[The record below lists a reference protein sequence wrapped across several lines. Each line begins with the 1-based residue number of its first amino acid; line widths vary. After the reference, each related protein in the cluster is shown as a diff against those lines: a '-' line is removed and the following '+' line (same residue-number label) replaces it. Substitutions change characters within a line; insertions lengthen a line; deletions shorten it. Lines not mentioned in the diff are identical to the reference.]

1 MKGPDKAAALLLCM
15 GKPLA
20 SRLLRQFDSDELK
33 QLSRSIAQLGTV
45 PVPTLEALVEEFASQ
60 FANGV
65 DLLGSPDEVQQ
76 MLDGILPPEQIADVM
91 SDVTGNS
98 NHAMW
103 ERLSNVPEAVFA
115 GFLVNEH
122 PQTAAFIVSKIS
134 PACAAKVIGQ
144 MPRELRN
151 EIMRRMLSIGPV
163 TEAAV
168 RIIQGQLQEDL
179 LSNVSRHVGS
189 DQNARMADIINKLD
203 RNHME
208 DVMQSLA
215 AARPKT
221 ADILRKLMFTFD
233 DIVKLQPKAR
243 SVLFDKIPT
252 ELVVL
257 ALKGTDTAFRDSIL
271 SSLATRARRIVDSEL
286 ATGGPA
292 LQRDVLKA
300 RRTIA
305 DTALELASGGEIE
318 LNSPEDEDEF
328 FD

>member
-1 MKGPDKAAALLLCM
+1 MLLCM

-20 SRLLRQFDSDELK
+20 SRLLRQFDTDELK
-33 QLSRSIAQLGTV
+33 QITRSIAQLGTV
-45 PVPTLEALVEEFASQ
+45 PIPTLEALVEEFAGQ

-76 MLDGILPPEQIADVM
+76 MLDGVLPPEQIADVM

-144 MPRELRN
+144 LPRELRN

-221 ADILRKLMFTFD
+221 PDVLRKLSPRHVACFSTKF
-233 DIVKLQPKAR
+233 LP
-243 SVLFDKIPT
+243 SW
-252 ELVVL
+252 
-257 ALKGTDTAFRDSIL
+257 SC
-271 SSLATRARRIVDSEL
+271 SL
-286 ATGGPA
+286 
-292 LQRDVLKA
+292 
-300 RRTIA
+300 
-305 DTALELASGGEIE
+305 
-318 LNSPEDEDEF
+318 
-328 FD
+328 

>member
-1 MKGPDKAAALLLCM
+1 M

-20 SRLLRQFDSDELK
+20 SRLLRQFDTDELK
-33 QLSRSIAQLGTV
+33 QITRSIAQLGTV
-45 PVPTLEALVEEFASQ
+45 PVPTLEALVEEFAGQ

-76 MLDGILPPEQIADVM
+76 MLDGVLPPEQIADVM

-122 PQTAAFIVSKIS
+122 PQTAALIVSKIS

-144 MPRELRN
+144 LPRELRN

-168 RIIQGQLQEDL
+168 RIIQGQLQEDI

-221 ADILRKLMFTFD
+221 ADVLRKLMFTFD

-257 ALKGTDTAFRDSIL
+257 ALKGTDAAFRDSIL

-286 ATGGPA
+286 ASGGPA

-318 LNSPEDEDEF
+318 LNSSEDEDEF